1 MRHRYKNPGSGPRH
15 IKESERETPES
26 LYVAIKFHLQTG
38 SASLLQTM
46 HRGGLCVSFDRLRTF
61 STDVT
66 NSIIMHW
73 EQISVAVPH
82 QDNKGVLLQ
91 VGSIISITTHHR
103 PQQHLPSM
111 EHTYAFNSIFRLN
124 TSKVKKIHKIL
135 DPVERDKKH
144 VKYLPACYRT
154 MDLDIT
160 LSHDSLSFLHSSSQY
175 RSFISSSPTCHQN

>member
-1 MRHRYKNPGSGPRH
+1 
-15 IKESERETPES
+15 
-26 LYVAIKFHLQTG
+26 
-38 SASLLQTM
+38 M
-46 HRGGLCVSFDRLRTF
+46 HRGGLCVSYDRLSTF

-66 NSIIMHW
+66 HSIIMHW

-82 QDNKGVLLQ
+82 QDNRGVSLQ
-91 VGSIISITTHHR
+91 VGLIISITTHHR

-160 LSHDSLSFLHSSSQY
+160 LSHDCISFLFLS
-175 RSFISSSPTCHQN
+175 ISVIHIQFPNLSPKTSIEDGYHWLDDVNKLVEKDNLEDR